1 MTRSPTDTRL
11 SGTFLRICSG
21 LPWLSQAYYDQA
33 PSCCTLMST
42 QLSLIMQDRKAAAQS
57 SLFFHLPKYF
67 WGSNSGSLWRVISE
81 RTHWCGGLGEG
92 HVWTHRRER
101 EGESKRVRGSHVCT
115 YVSRLGSAASLRNPL
130 QNIHPFPPLVLKV
143 PCRSDAS
150 PLCSVQ
156 GPNNSYGFIKAPKGR
171 KCGFCS
177 DFPLPM
183 IKLESMCCQ
192 FLKWNG

>member
-1 MTRSPTDTRL
+1 MIPSDLNQMSVQFWRSGCWRWSDFTNYFLRTRTHNNCTYKMTRSPTDTRL

-101 EGESKRVRGSHVCT
+101 
-115 YVSRLGSAASLRNPL
+115 
-130 QNIHPFPPLVLKV
+130 
-143 PCRSDAS
+143 
-150 PLCSVQ
+150 
-156 GPNNSYGFIKAPKGR
+156 GR
-171 KCGFCS
+171 KQTSEGQSRMYVC
-177 DFPLPM
+177 
-183 IKLESMCCQ
+183 
-192 FLKWNG
+192 